1 MTDACTDPQPPY
13 IFGYY
18 AEQNKHFR
26 VIACFQEFAH
36 HCKNWDPVYCTSLL
50 IYCVVAVINEL
61 LIMYVLFYY
70 KKSLLGESF
79 ICKLKTW
86 ILLICMIM
94 YAVEFVRNFF
104 ESIPWRLSLCLLYLE
119 QICRLLVYVLICHF
133 FLKAAASLI
142 GKKRVK
148 KWRKSINIFT
158 LIVLGFLACLLGYY
172 IFRMLDP
179 S

>member
-1 MTDACTDPQPPY
+1 
-13 IFGYY
+13 
-18 AEQNKHFR
+18 
-26 VIACFQEFAH
+26 
-36 HCKNWDPVYCTSLL
+36 
-50 IYCVVAVINEL
+50 
-61 LIMYVLFYY
+61 VLFYY
-70 KKSLLGESF
+70 QKSILGESF

-86 ILLICMIM
+86 ILLICMIL

-104 ESIPWRLSLCLLYLE
+104 ESIPWKLSLGLLYLE

-158 LIVLGFLACLLGYY
+158 LVVLGFLACLFGYY
-172 IFRMLDP
+172 IFRMFDP
-179 S
+179 SQDSSKNACHTYEFMIQETLLLSVMIGFSFACGIID